1 MKACASVHPSGE
13 AYCCPVRRDERD
25 EGGRWKKKA
34 EWEEGR
40 GEGKRQGKDEIRE
53 GGGKGGRRKGREG

>member
-1 MKACASVHPSGE
+1 M
-13 AYCCPVRRDERD
+13 RRDERD